1 MFEPIWI
8 QGDPATFATSK
19 EKQWKEQVLT
29 RLSSV
34 PVNSCSLDMEF
45 RLSEANGE
53 KRGYDLDNLCDPIFS
68 VLTSQLGWYE
78 GKQTNIQRWR
88 AIKRINAEAG
98 LLIQPLKDIEESVD
112 QSSILI
118 DQKYDG
124 ILPKSATS
132 YELPLWLKS
141 LEKIPKVYQSCSI
154 SLTLVNIN
162 RSIASLSDGLVKH
175 VIDCLYLILG
185 GHPGDPDDH
194 KINELVVKREKIE
207 GKGSYIHLII
217 WSDNEVEKANSEL
230 NNRVNHLIDELHTI
244 NELFVAYER
253 LYNKQATDLNVLNWT
268 PGFFQITLHS
278 FINEFAVKLSRLY
291 DRNKDANSLYTLYKY
306 LEANSKH
313 IGISLRKTQEVIDEA
328 KRVLDDKE
336 ELVRKL
342 KKLRNSCL
350 AHNDLGFV
358 RDDTWKKFSPTIG
371 EYRSLIT
378 SAHEV
383 ISFVGNLLDLP
394 TFILGMGVGGEI
406 DYLITTLKK
415 GYEMDELSE

>member
-162 RSIASLSDGLVKH
+162 RSIAGRQHNFGQIVK
-175 VIDCLYLILG
+175 
-185 GHPGDPDDH
+185 
-194 KINELVVKREKIE
+194 
-207 GKGSYIHLII
+207 
-217 WSDNEVEKANSEL
+217 
-230 NNRVNHLIDELHTI
+230 
-244 NELFVAYER
+244 
-253 LYNKQATDLNVLNWT
+253 Q
-268 PGFFQITLHS
+268 
-278 FINEFAVKLSRLY
+278 
-291 DRNKDANSLYTLYKY
+291 
-306 LEANSKH
+306 
-313 IGISLRKTQEVIDEA
+313 
-328 KRVLDDKE
+328 
-336 ELVRKL
+336 
-342 KKLRNSCL
+342 
-350 AHNDLGFV
+350 
-358 RDDTWKKFSPTIG
+358 
-371 EYRSLIT
+371 
-378 SAHEV
+378 
-383 ISFVGNLLDLP
+383 
-394 TFILGMGVGGEI
+394 
-406 DYLITTLKK
+406 
-415 GYEMDELSE
+415 